1 MTAADLINEAKKPF
15 CLVGQGV
22 LLGGAEE
29 ELKAFLQKNDI
40 PAGSTV
46 LGLSALPTDF
56 PLNKGNARYAWK
68 RRAETGKRMSV
79 MY

>member
-1 MTAADLINEAKKPF
+1 MRRRNPSVWSGE
-15 CLVGQGV
+15 GV

-29 ELKAFLQKNDI
+29 ELRAFLQKNDI

-56 PLNKGNARYAWK
+56 PLNKGMLGMHGNVGPNR
-68 RRAETGKRMSV
+68 KRMSV